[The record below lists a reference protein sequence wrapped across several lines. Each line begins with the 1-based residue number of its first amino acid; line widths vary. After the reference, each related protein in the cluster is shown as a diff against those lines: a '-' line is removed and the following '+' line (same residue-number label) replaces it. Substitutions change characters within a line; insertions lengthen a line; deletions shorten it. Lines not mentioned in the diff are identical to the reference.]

1 MAATS
6 ETTTLEANEKGQ
18 KIYTNDV
25 DSSQNSTPS
34 DLDDYPDPDVGKS
47 DEERAKLVCMSI
59 LRSDGILIRVGQS
72 SRLED
77 GPVVDSMAVASI
89 PPFILGP
96 HEYRQCSCCE
106 DGA

>member
-18 KIYTNDV
+18 NIYTNDV
-25 DSSQNSTPS
+25 DSSQNSSPS
-34 DLDDYPDPDVGKS
+34 DLDEYPDPDIGKS
-47 DEERAKLVCMSI
+47 DEERAKLVCVPALSPDDM
-59 LRSDGILIRVGQS
+59 LIRVGQS
-72 SRLED
+72 PRLED

-89 PPFILGP
+89 PPLILGP